1 MPILSRRTH
10 ARGCGRGPAEPVL
23 GGRLVRAVEAPH
35 NAVLLAEVVDADGPH
50 LEGGRVGGIVAGRR

>member
-23 GGRLVRAVEAPH
+23 GGRLVVPVEAPDD
-35 NAVLLAEVVDADGPH
+35 AVVLAELVDADGPH
-50 LEGGRVGGIVAGRR
+50 LEDGRVGGIVAGR